1 MAQKHDFEN
10 KQSKK
15 KLDFCLHLHLRY
27 LCPLIVQIFQDNISQ
42 SGTNR
47 LNFVN
52 LIFFKFWLE
61 VAP

>member
-52 LIFFKFWLE
+52 LIFFKF
-61 VAP
+61 